1 MSRLLST
8 TLAAVLAA
16 LAAADPAEAANRRFC
31 DTYQSGKETVL
42 LLIDRTS
49 AGRPEQFRAVVA
61 AARDAVLG
69 RLSGDPLRPERM
81 ALAGGLAAPGQHLEI
96 STLSGS
102 VSARKVLFN
111 DCRPGRASGW
121 SNIVERQLD
130 PVVVAS
136 QDRDFAAEVTAAID
150 KEMARPTST
159 KDSALID
166 TLSRVTRDYP
176 AETIKQ
182 VVIASDLLE
191 NVLVTLLPKKGKPQV
206 LTEDEL
212 RDALR
217 TVAIKDA
224 YASLKGAGV
233 TVFGFG
239 VDDRDRSALDPQAE
253 RIIERFWR
261 SYFQQSG
268 ATFRPKP

>member
-1 MSRLLST
+1 MRRLLST
-8 TLAAVLAA
+8 AAAITFILT
-16 LAAADPAEAANRRFC
+16 AADPAAAANRRFC
-31 DTYQSGKETVL
+31 DTYQAGKETVL

-49 AGRPEQFRAVVA
+49 AGRPDQFRTEVTK
-61 AARDAVLG
+61 ARDAVLG
-69 RLSGDPLRPERM
+69 RMSGDPLQPERM
-81 ALAGGLAAPGQHLEI
+81 TLANGLLEPGQHLEV

-121 SNIVERQLD
+121 GKMLERPLD
-130 PVVVAS
+130 PATVS
-136 QDRDFAAEVTAAID
+136 RHDRDFAAEVTAAID
-150 KEMARPTST
+150 KEMTRPAST

-176 AETIKQ
+176 AESIKK
-182 VVIASDLLE
+182 VVIASDMLE
-191 NVLVTLLPKKGKPQV
+191 NVLVTLLPKKGKPQA

-212 RDALR
+212 KDALR
-217 TVAIKDA
+217 IVAIKDGHS
-224 YASLKGAGV
+224 SLRGAEV
-233 TVFGFG
+233 IVFGFG

-253 RIIERFWR
+253 RTIERFWR

-268 ATFRPKP
+268 AAFRPKP